1 MKTKSIKKVNSTY
14 NVVNWYSNWTKMN
27 TQMDVS
33 RKIMEILD
41 DNAQQVPE
49 GFYLEMCNQLKK
61 LHLALPTP
69 DDLERRELAV
79 RRARNRLNRQAGE
92 LNDLKAIVNKSVRD
106 YNKCVEKFKEDK
118 RKLEQL
124 EDRLQVREDVLKG
137 REKFMDDFEDNMTL
151 AELQRTLVGI

>member
-1 MKTKSIKKVNSTY
+1 
-14 NVVNWYSNWTKMN
+14 MN

-49 GFYLEMCNQLKK
+49 GFYLEVCNQLKK
-61 LHLALPTP
+61 LHLALPTS
-69 DDLERRELAV
+69 DDIERRELAV
-79 RRARNRLNRQAGE
+79 RRARNRLNRQARE

-124 EDRLQVREDVLKG
+124 EDRLQVRGDVLKE
-137 REKFMDDFEDNMTL
+137 REKLLDDWSDNL
-151 AELQRTLVGI
+151 PLSELQKLLL

>member
-1 MKTKSIKKVNSTY
+1 
-14 NVVNWYSNWTKMN
+14 
-27 TQMDVS
+27 MDVS

-49 GFYLEMCNQLKK
+49 GFYLEVCNQLKK
-61 LHLALPTP
+61 LHLALPTS

-79 RRARNRLNRQAGE
+79 RRSRNRLERQAAE
-92 LNDLKAIVNKSVRD
+92 LNSLKEELNKSIRD
-106 YNKCVEKFKEDK
+106 YNKYVEKFKEDK

-137 REKFMDDFEDNMTL
+137 REKFMEDFEDNMTL
-151 AELQRTLVGI
+151 AELQRTLGIY

>member
-1 MKTKSIKKVNSTY
+1 
-14 NVVNWYSNWTKMN
+14 
-27 TQMDVS
+27 MDIS

-61 LHLALPTP
+61 LHVARPTS

-79 RRARNRLNRQAGE
+79 RRARNRLNRQAEE
-92 LNDLKAIVNKSVRD
+92 LNDLKAIVNKSVRN
-106 YNKCVEKFKEDK
+106 YNKSVEKFKEDK
-118 RKLEQL
+118 RKMEQL

-137 REKFMDDFEDNMTL
+137 REKLMDDFEDNMTL
-151 AELQRTLVGI
+151 TELQKVIT

>member
-1 MKTKSIKKVNSTY
+1 
-14 NVVNWYSNWTKMN
+14 MN

-61 LHLALPTP
+61 LHLALPTS

-92 LNDLKAIVNKSVRD
+92 LNNLKEIVNKSVRN

-118 RKLEQL
+118 RKLERL
-124 EDRLQVREDVLKG
+124 EDSLQVRGDVLKE
-137 REKFMDDFEDNMTL
+137 REKLLDDWSENIPL
-151 AELQRTLVGI
+151 SELQKLLL

>member
-1 MKTKSIKKVNSTY
+1 
-14 NVVNWYSNWTKMN
+14 
-27 TQMDVS
+27 MDVS

-61 LHLALPTP
+61 LHLARPTS
-69 DDLERRELAV
+69 DEIERRELAV
-79 RRARNRLNRQAGE
+79 RRARNRLNRQARE
-92 LNDLKAIVNKSVRD
+92 LNDLKAVVNKSVRD

-124 EDRLQVREDVLKG
+124 EDRLQVREDCLKG
-137 REKFMDDFEDNMTL
+137 REKCMEDFEDNMTL
-151 AELQRTLVGI
+151 AELKRTLTGI